1 MMEAVLA
8 EMEMKVVSGAGGG
21 APKAPT
27 DATDEEQAELLM
39 HR

>member
-1 MMEAVLA
+1 MAAILA

-21 APKAPT
+21 APKAPA
-27 DATDEEQAELLM
+27 DVTDEEQAELLM